1 MRSSIIVGISGY
13 TGKALVESMLNNR
26 HFRKIIIL
34 TRRENRRLKNIHLKK
49 VMVDFSNLE
58 NHREDFF
65 EVEDVFCLLGTDYIS
80 TVGLEDAQMFEYE
93 YPMAV
98 ARVAK
103 SQGVKNFFL
112 LNPSNANAESSADKL
127 KMRAKLANEIESLGF
142 DNFYLFKVNGVGK
155 SVNIDSGIFA
165 FKKSLGTI
173 FNLVGM
179 GLLDKYKI
187 TPANLLAKKM
197 VDVAISNPLDK
208 KVFMPKDY

>member
-13 TGKALVESMLNNR
+13 TGKALMESLLNNR
-26 HFRKIIIL
+26 HFRKIIVL
-34 TRRENRRLKNIHLKK
+34 TRRENKRLKNIHLKK

-58 NHREDFF
+58 NYKEDFV
-65 EVEDVFCLLGTDYIS
+65 EVEDLFCLLGTDYIS
-80 TVGLEDAQMFEYE
+80 TVGLEDAQLFEYD

-103 SQGVKNFFL
+103 IQGVKNFFL
-112 LNPSNANAESSADKL
+112 LNPSNASAEASEDKL
-127 KMRAKLANEIESLGF
+127 KLRAKLAKDIEALGF
-142 DNFYLFKVNGVGK
+142 ENFYLFKVNGIRKPVNVDGGMFAIKK
-155 SVNIDSGIFA
+155 SV
-165 FKKSLGTI
+165 GTI

-197 VDVAISNPLDK
+197 VEVALSNPLDK
-208 KVFMPKDY
+208 KVFLPKDY